1 MNWFEEAMRDWRK
14 GLSSPRLWVVCFLTA
29 ALFAAIGPAGT
40 GEVYG
45 PAGRAAFWGAGM
57 AAAWVATTFTVCL
70 AEARLGPRP
79 LASLLAGVALAT
91 PLLLLMAPAHASLMH
106 RDFGLAEAA
115 VAAPLCALLA
125 TVIVVKTRLALGQPL
140 GFGALTGEGAPA
152 PAPAFAASA
161 SAASASAAPAA
172 SARQAAPRP
181 AAPTPVAA
189 AESPAPDSARSP
201 EPTAGPAASA
211 APAPQDPPAAP
222 SPAVPSPAPSAEA
235 PPADGGVIAFAAP
248 ARRPAPAILR
258 RLPQRKRGALLRLSM
273 SDHYVGV
280 ATEHGEEMLL
290 MRLSDAIAETAPEEG
305 LKVHRSHWV
314 ARRAVRAVEPEGDR
328 ATLVL
333 TNGERIPVS
342 RTRMQVLRTAGWLSK
357 DAPRFLALGEA
368 DSADRAG

>member
-1 MNWFEEAMRDWRK
+1 MSWFDEAMQAWRR

-91 PLLLLMAPAHASLMH
+91 PLLLIMAPAHASLMH

-125 TVIVVKTRLALGQPL
+125 AVIVVKTRLALGQPL
-140 GFGALTGEGAPA
+140 GFGAVTGEGAPLAVAGMAPRMPAPVPPLAVRPAGPAPMPPAAA
-152 PAPAFAASA
+152 PAPGPSA
-161 SAASASAAPAA
+161 PEPAAPAA
-172 SARQAAPRP
+172 TVPAPVAPEPEP
-181 AAPTPVAA
+181 AARPEAL
-189 AESPAPDSARSP
+189 AEP
-201 EPTAGPAASA
+201 GPA
-211 APAPQDPPAAP
+211 
-222 SPAVPSPAPSAEA
+222 EA
-235 PPADGGVIAFAAP
+235 GVVAFAAP
-248 ARRPAPAILR
+248 ARRGAPAILR
-258 RLPQRKRGALLRLSM
+258 RLPQRKRGPLLRLSM
-273 SDHYVGV
+273 ADHYVGV

-333 TNGERIPVS
+333 TSGERIPVS
-342 RTRMQVLRTAGWLSK
+342 RTRMQVLRSAGWLSA
-357 DAPRFLALGEA
+357 DAPRFLGAA
-368 DSADRAG
+368 DPETADRVG